1 MNASKNVNNV
11 IQLYIVAL
19 YASTSHF
26 KLFSILSPL
35 DRLDLKVVTGL
46 ERSFDNSERMENL
59 SYAIGYYRKK
69 KGYSQEQMAELL
81 GISRQHL
88 ASVEAP
94 GMNRGVSLELIFN
107 IATVLEIEPYLLF
120 KFKIEK

>member
-1 MNASKNVNNV
+1 MF
-11 IQLYIVAL
+11 Y
-19 YASTSHF
+19 TSISRRA
-26 KLFSILSPL
+26 LFSILPPL
-35 DRLDLKVVTGL
+35 DRLYPKVVTVL
-46 ERSFDNSERMENL
+46 ERHFDNTERVENL

-69 KGYSQEQMAELL
+69 KGYSQEKMAELL
-81 GISRQHL
+81 GVSRQHV

-120 KFKIEK
+120 KFRIEK